1 MWQRDRSLLSRRGL
15 GTSEELDPQLLPH
28 PKNNRKHFCI
38 QQPRETGISSRKSRE
53 KGKKAGFQIRDH
65 ANPRQ
70 TQPPTQQSMGTI
82 GTTATAPINTRDW
95 SEGAAVTSP
104 GDEADPHWGC
114 PASPAQ
120 AGETLGT
127 YPSREEAGREDH
139 CRTERRTTRD
149 NREGKTQNKTRAGMP
164 GKSRARRGARQPP
177 LPLASPWPAAPGE
190 LKKKKKQQT
199 CTLKEGLKKKSLK
212 KKAQTKQRLGEPR
225 GRRAGAAP
233 HGGERDGA
241 VGSRC
246 ARLLGCC
253 LPSPPDTPPASSK
266 NHTQEGKKYRRP
278 FQ

>member
-15 GTSEELDPQLLPH
+15 GTSEELDPQPLPH

-38 QQPRETGISSRKSRE
+38 QQPRETGIFSRKSRE

-70 TQPPTQQSMGTI
+70 TQPPTQQTMGTI
-82 GTTATAPINTRDW
+82 GTPATAPINTRDW

-139 CRTERRTTRD
+139 CRTGRRTTRD
-149 NREGKTQNKTRAGMP
+149 NREGKTQNKTQGRDAWEEQSAEGSQAAP
-164 GKSRARRGARQPP
+164 AATR
-177 LPLASPWPAAPGE
+177 LPLARSSWRTE
-190 LKKKKKQQT
+190 KKNQQT
-199 CTLKEGLKKKSLK
+199 CTLKEGLKKKS
-212 KKAQTKQRLGEPR
+212 
-225 GRRAGAAP
+225 
-233 HGGERDGA
+233 
-241 VGSRC
+241 
-246 ARLLGCC
+246 
-253 LPSPPDTPPASSK
+253 
-266 NHTQEGKKYRRP
+266 
-278 FQ
+278 